1 MENDIV
7 IKPYKPNDIRQI
19 DFCVAKVKYPNDLIL
34 KVGTKEECEQWL
46 IKYKNRN
53 NGTSTTSTN

>member
-1 MENDIV
+1 MENDII

-34 KVGTKEECEQWL
+34 KVGTKKECEDWL

-53 NGTSTTSTN
+53 NGSR

>member
-1 MENDIV
+1 MENDII
-7 IKPYKPNDIRQI
+7 IKAYKTNDIRQI

-34 KVGTKEECEQWL
+34 KVGTKKECEEWL

-53 NGTSTTSTN
+53 NGTSTATIN